1 MASNLKT
8 QRIIPPYLGLDTD
21 SAPEMMAPE
30 RAAYHANWVLDREGA
45 CVMRGPLIKVTNN
58 TGDTEATAGRPMIG
72 AWGMD
77 DGLCFAQSSGGAS
90 ARVAPWESFW
100 KYAASDAELV
110 VSNAVNQVRSINLK
124 SPFTEADTGGGVGG
138 ISTPWGN
145 AHALLAGAIWA
156 PNTVPDAGTGASAV
170 VGGHRRNNTGIVAIQ
185 PSANG
190 IEPSGPWWVQADRP
204 GYVIGCE
211 SHYQRLFVCA
221 AQDGTGMS
229 AMGGYNTDYD
239 PNRIYWT
246 DPITNSSTYITAAA
260 ASWQDN
266 VSLQINKATVG
277 YSSID
282 DACMG
287 LAQQDRNLMIFKRHS
302 VHVLYGYGADTW
314 NIRQL
319 TDGFGCIDPRSIV
332 KMGTDVYFMSQQG
345 FMRYD
350 GTRFTNVSGR
360 LRSTL
365 VRQAIN
371 RCGPKGTDGG
381 FVWATPHRDGY
392 IMVSVGT
399 MNYQSGLSTVDF
411 CGYYY
416 PPFDSWSWF
425 YSTAISTHDNWESG
439 SALAGGLLGVANTNN
454 YSIGYTTDRF
464 YDAQHVFF
472 PEKAPTANYG
482 RDQSGSNAA
491 NIQATTARFDSRLYN
506 LASPLMQS
514 KMQALFLDHIAQ
526 LNAGAEDSISPT
538 TVTLLNGAGTT
549 LLTTTLGAAAAA
561 TTKKRRRHVT
571 DVFNETADMGDVQ
584 LRVEMAPSAALQ
596 KAQVYA
602 ADVLYQSSQER
613 RTS

>member
-21 SAPEMMAPE
+21 SAPELLAQE
-30 RAAYHANWVLDREGA
+30 RAAYHVNWVLDRTGA
-45 CVMRGPLIKVTNN
+45 CVMRGPLLKTTNA
-58 TGDTEATAGRPMIG
+58 GIAEQTAADPLIG
-72 AWGMD
+72 AWGMAD
-77 DGLCFAQSSGGAS
+77 CALFTQSDGGAS
-90 ARVAPWESFW
+90 ARVHPCETFW
-100 KYAASDAELV
+100 KYAASDAEIV
-110 VSNAVNQVRSINLK
+110 QSPAGAGDGRSTDLR
-124 SPFTEADTGGGVGG
+124 SGGGEAQRGIGG
-138 ISTPWGN
+138 GAFAPWGN
-145 AHALLAGAIWA
+145 SHAFLANAIFA
-156 PNTVPDAGTGASAV
+156 PTTRETAAGTV
-170 VGGHRRNNTGIVAIQ
+170 IGGHRRFNTGIAHIVEVAGGVDY
-185 PSANG
+185 SDTFVAAN
-190 IEPSGPWWVQADRP
+190 RP
-204 GYVIGCE
+204 GYVVACE

-229 AMGGYNTDYD
+229 AFGGYTTDYN
-239 PNRIYWT
+239 PHQIYWT
-246 DPITNSSTYITAAA
+246 NPATSVTALISSAATTWRDA
-260 ASWQDN
+260 

-277 YSSID
+277 APGPD

-287 LAQQDRNLMIFKRHS
+287 LASQDRNLMIFKRHS
-302 VHVLYGYGADTW
+302 VYMMYGYGADTW

-319 TDGFGCIDPRSIV
+319 TDAFGCIDPRSIV
-332 KMGTDVYFMSQQG
+332 KLGTDVYFMSQQG
-345 FMRYD
+345 FIRYD

-360 LRSTL
+360 LRSSL

-371 RCGPKGTDGG
+371 RCGPSGTDGG

-392 IMVSVGT
+392 IMVTVGT

-425 YSTAISTHDNWESG
+425 SSAAISTHDNWETG
-439 SALAGGLLGVANTNN
+439 STLAGGLLGFANTNN
-454 YSIGYTTDRF
+454 FSVGYTTDTY
-464 YDAQHVFF
+464 YDAQYLFF

-482 RDQSGSNAA
+482 RDQSGRNAA
-491 NIQATTARFDSRLYN
+491 NIQATRARFDSRLYN

-514 KMQALFLDHIAQ
+514 KMQALFTDHIAQ

-538 TVTLLNGAGTT
+538 TVTLLNGADTT

-561 TTKKRRRHVT
+561 TTKKRRRHVS
-571 DVFNETADMGDVQ
+571 DVFTETEDMGDVQ

-613 RTS
+613 RSS